1 MMDGFNAYNVSK
13 TTLSKKKQRFFE
25 IAKQISLMS
34 SFSIKNVK
42 IGCIIVSKKKH
53 IISSG
58 YNKEKSHTRQ
68 YVLNTRNQLNHK
80 KSNSFIH
87 AEIDAITSISES
99 YFYAKHYLLYAE
111 VYLYREDANGNLA
124 CSRPCPSCMAELKKL
139 GIKKIHYTDT
149 NGFFSERI

>member
-1 MMDGFNAYNVSK
+1 MDNINAYRVSK

-58 YNKEKSHTRQ
+58 YNNTRQ
-68 YVLNTRNQLNHK
+68 YVLNTRNQVNHK
-80 KSNSFIH
+80 RTNSFIH

-99 YFYAKHYLLYAE
+99 YFYAKHYLLDAE

-149 NGFFSERI
+149 NGFFSEKI